1 MEMNVVMVR
10 IETGKGVLGG
20 KIFTIEAEACS
31 DGRDAAASELTGV
44 EARVERVTD
53 DGDIYLE
60 GYSWPV
66 ISGRDVYTITEVG

>member
-1 MEMNVVMVR
+1 MNP
-10 IETGKGVLGG
+10 GD
-20 KIFTIEAEACS
+20 KILVISVDGS

>member
-1 MEMNVVMVR
+1 MNPGDKLLVISVDS
-10 IETGKGVLGG
+10 
-20 KIFTIEAEACS
+20 S

>member
-1 MEMNVVMVR
+1 MNP
-10 IETGKGVLGG
+10 GD
-20 KIFTIEAEACS
+20 KILVISVDSS

>member
-1 MEMNVVMVR
+1 MNP
-10 IETGKGVLGG
+10 GD
-20 KIFTIEAEACS
+20 KILVISVDSS

-66 ISGRDVYTITEVG
+66 ITGRDVYTITEVG